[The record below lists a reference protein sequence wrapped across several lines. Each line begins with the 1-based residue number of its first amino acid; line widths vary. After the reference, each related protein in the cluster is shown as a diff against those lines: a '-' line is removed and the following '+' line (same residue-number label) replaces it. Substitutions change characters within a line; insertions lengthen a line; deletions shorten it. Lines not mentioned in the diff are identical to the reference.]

1 MLTVMTLKGKI
12 VLQGGSEGANKRGNW
27 ESGTE
32 NEGAGLRTRERD

>member
-1 MLTVMTLKGKI
+1 MLTVITIKGEI
-12 VLQGGSEGANKRGNW
+12 VLQGGSERANKGGSW